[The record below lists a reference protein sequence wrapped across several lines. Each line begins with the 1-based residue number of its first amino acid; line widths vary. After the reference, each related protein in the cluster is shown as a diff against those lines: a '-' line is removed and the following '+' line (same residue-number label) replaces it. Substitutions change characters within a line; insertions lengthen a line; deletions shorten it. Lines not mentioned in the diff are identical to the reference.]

1 MLLMSYVGKQA
12 QEDLIVS
19 IRLDI
24 DLETTYVVA
33 KLQCYSINYYN
44 VQSLNVLWN
53 SESRR
58 IMLVDL
64 KQSEILAYTL
74 AL

>member
-1 MLLMSYVGKQA
+1 MLYAGKQA
-12 QEDLIVS
+12 QEDLIAS
-19 IRLDI
+19 IRLDM
-24 DLETTYVVA
+24 DLETTYAVA
-33 KLQCYSINYYN
+33 KLQCYSMNYCD
-44 VQSLNVLWN
+44 VQPPNVLWN

-64 KQSEILAYTL
+64 EQSEILAHAL